1 MHAMDALIGRI
12 RAMRNP
18 SVIGL
23 DTCLAHLP
31 AAFARERLP
40 RQPSLEEAAQAIF
53 AYNRALMDDL
63 YDIVPAV
70 KVQAAYYEMYG
81 PAGMRAFA
89 RTLDYAREHGL
100 TVMADVKRND
110 IGATAEAYA
119 AAYLGQTALGESK
132 APAFNADFATVTP
145 YLGEDGV
152 LPFVQACRRH
162 DRGVFVLV
170 KTSNPSSGQLQDLR
184 VEGRAVYELVGGL
197 VADWG
202 KELVG
207 AEGYSAVGA
216 VVGATY
222 PEQGADLRARL
233 PRTFFLLPGYGA
245 QGAKGAELAG
255 CFDARGGGA
264 IVNASRSIL
273 CAWKTRPGMDFAQAA
288 REEAQRMRDD
298 LLAGLDAAGKPLM
311 KK

>member
-1 MHAMDALIGRI
+1 MDELVRRI
-12 RAMRNP
+12 REKRNP

-31 AAFARERLP
+31 PKFARDHLRELP
-40 RQPSLEEAAQAIF
+40 NMEEAAQAIF
-53 AYNRALMDDL
+53 DYNKALIDEL

-81 PAGMRAFA
+81 PAGMVTFS

-119 AAYLGQTALGESK
+119 AAYLGQTTLGEGK
-132 APAFNADFATVTP
+132 ASAFCADFATVTP

-152 LPFVQACRRH
+152 LPFVRACEEH
-162 DRGVFVLV
+162 GGGIFVLV
-170 KTSNPSSGQLQDLR
+170 KTSNPSSGQLQDMR
-184 VEGRAVYELVGGL
+184 VGGRTVYEMVGEL

-202 KELVG
+202 RGLIGE
-207 AEGYSAVGA
+207 EGYSAVGA

-222 PEQGADLRARL
+222 PEQGANLRARL
-233 PRTFFLLPGYGA
+233 PRTFFLVPGYGA

-255 CFDARGGGA
+255 CFDANGGGA

-273 CAWKTRPGMDFAQAA
+273 CAWKTRPDMDFAHAA
-288 REEAQRMRDD
+288 REEALRMRDD
-298 LLAGLDAAGKPLM
+298 LLAGLKAAGKEGANPW
-311 KK
+311 